1 MTPPN
6 SSHSNSYKIIRSP
19 GKVVLKHVDGKQEG
33 FINTA
38 KSTIK
43 ENWRQK
49 LELFLLIAL
58 GLTYFTTDITIV
70 DGVSMSPT
78 YKNYQVIIK
87 SKVPAK
93 VKQMMIGKNAV
104 IKFKSPTGETAI
116 KRIIA
121 GPGDT
126 VELDGW
132 LVKINGKV
140 IDDNNRNNAETQ
152 LTTMIQNKKR
162 EHIVKTFT
170 LSSDQ
175 YYVMGD
181 NRENSIDSRN
191 YGPILSDT
199 IITVL
204 EK

>member
-1 MTPPN
+1 MIST
-6 SSHSNSYKIIRSP
+6 SSHSVKDYEIINSKNKIL
-19 GKVVLKHVDGKQEG
+19 LKHRDGEQEG
-33 FINTA
+33 FIKTPHQ
-38 KSTIK
+38 TLK
-43 ENWRQK
+43 EGWRQK
-49 LELFLLIAL
+49 LELFLLLSL
-58 GLTYFTTDITIV
+58 GITYFTTDITIV

-78 YKNYQVIIK
+78 YKNYQVIVK
-87 SKVPAK
+87 SKVPNK
-93 VKQMMIGKNAV
+93 VKQLMIGKNAIV
-104 IKFKSPTGETAI
+104 KFKSPTGETAI

-126 VELDGW
+126 IELDGW

-152 LTTMIQNKKR
+152 LTSMIKNRKKERNNKK
-162 EHIVKTFT
+162 FT
-170 LSSDQ
+170 LSSNQ

-191 YGPILSDT
+191 YGPIVNDT

-204 EK
+204 QK